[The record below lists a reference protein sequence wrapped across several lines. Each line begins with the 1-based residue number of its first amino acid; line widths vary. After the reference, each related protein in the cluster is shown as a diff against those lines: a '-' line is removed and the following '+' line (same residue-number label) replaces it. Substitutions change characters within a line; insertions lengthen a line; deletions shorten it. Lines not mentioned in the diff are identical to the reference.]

1 MKKLKLLLTLITPL
15 LSLFLFLAPVAAT
28 AATGATSTTNTT
40 GTGITQSNAYTD
52 ACNGI
57 SQLNGGT
64 QGCATSGTSVGG
76 IISQVVN
83 ILSIVLG
90 GIAIV
95 MIIVSGIRFATS
107 GGNSSAVSG
116 AKKTLI
122 YAVVGLVIAALAQVI
137 IRWVLGTSS
146 SLSSGS
152 MIILPLR
159 LY

>member
-1 MKKLKLLLTLITPL
+1 MKKLKLPLTLITPL

-28 AATGATSTTNTT
+28 TTPSSSTGGS
-40 GTGITQSNAYTD
+40 TGITQSNAYTD

-107 GGNSSAVSG
+107 GGSSNGVSG

-122 YAVVGLVIAALAQVI
+122 YAVVGLVIAVLAQVI
-137 IRWVLGTSS
+137 IRLVIGTSS
-146 SLSSGS
+146 NLSSSS
-152 MIILPLR
+152 MIILPLQ